1 MKDYELRM
9 PYRTEL
15 ICDKL
20 NLFSM
25 RVPMFKDILLK
36 LLEEGEDVMEG
47 IQNKG
52 GQEFKM
58 MLKKWERDEMLSTLT
73 PRLII

>member
-1 MKDYELRM
+1 MRIMKDYELRM

-36 LLEEGEDVMEG
+36 LLEEGED
-47 IQNKG
+47 NKG